1 MSLALDIAARAGR
14 AEARV
19 EMAQQTLE
27 LIAGLLDAFDDCAFI
42 RDIAQDQADDLTRYL
57 TTVASNCSGCDG
69 PAAC

>member
-1 MSLALDIAARAGR
+1 MTSELMALALDIASRAGR

-42 RDIAQDQADDLTRYL
+42 RDIAQDQADDLARYL
-57 TTVASNCSGCDG
+57 ATVGNKGA
-69 PAAC
+69 